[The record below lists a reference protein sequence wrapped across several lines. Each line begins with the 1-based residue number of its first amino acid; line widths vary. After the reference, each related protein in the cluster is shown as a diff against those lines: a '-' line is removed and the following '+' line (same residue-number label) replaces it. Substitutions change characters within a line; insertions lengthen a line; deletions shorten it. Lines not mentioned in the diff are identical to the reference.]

1 MKTVNLKM
9 QAFLSNAKKVGVIV
23 IALFIGFVIGIHHT
37 KMQEASS
44 EKTLDNTKSIHR
56 LKETSVAINERD
68 EVMII
73 NRNDGTYEIYEDS
86 IGKTIFRMY
95 ASQMVNNA
103 K

>member
-9 QAFLSNAKKVGVIV
+9 QAILSNAKKIGVIIV
-23 IALFIGFVIGIHHT
+23 ALSIGFVIGMFHNRIQ
-37 KMQEASS
+37 KS
-44 EKTLDNTKSIHR
+44 ENEVVKIDPKAIHR

-73 NRNDGTYEIYEDS
+73 NRTDGTYEIYEDS

-95 ASQMVNNA
+95 ASQMVTNA